1 METELEAALYCTCI
15 IQYLIIDLE
24 SGQVQ
29 GGQPGRRV
37 AQPEGLRTH
46 RRVYL
51 SAKGVLLSN
60 YLL

>member
-1 METELEAALYCTCI
+1 METELEAALYLY
-15 IQYLIIDLE
+15 YLIIDLE